1 MTKKKGDDFALFL
14 FHQGN
19 NMRAYEYMG
28 VHRVKGEKDLFSVRV
43 WAPHA
48 SAVSIIGDFNG
59 WDENA
64 TRLQKI
70 NDAGMW
76 EAYFSGIKIYDNYKL
91 LVTDAKGKKT
101 AKSDP
106 YAFHAETRPDTA
118 SKYYEL
124 DGYKWGDGKWQ
135 ENKTVCYRIS

>member
-1 MTKKKGDDFALFL
+1 MTKKYGDNVALYL

-28 VHRVKGEKDLFSVRV
+28 VHKVKGEKDLFSVRV

-59 WDENA
+59 WNENA

-76 EAYFSGIKIYDNYKL
+76 EAYFSGIKVYDNYKL

-106 YAFHAETRPDTA
+106 YAFHTETRPQNA
-118 SKYYEL
+118 SKYHEL
-124 DGYKWGDGKWQ
+124 DG
-135 ENKTVCYRIS
+135 